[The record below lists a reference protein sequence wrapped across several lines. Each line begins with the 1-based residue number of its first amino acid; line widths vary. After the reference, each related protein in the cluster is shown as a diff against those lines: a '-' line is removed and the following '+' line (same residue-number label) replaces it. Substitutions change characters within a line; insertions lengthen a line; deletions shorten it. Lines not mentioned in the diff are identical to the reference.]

1 MGVKTFLFLQT
12 RAPLEAGPEAF
23 DLALTAAAFNHE
35 VRLVLA
41 DDGVQWL
48 RAGLPDL
55 VMEAVDQISVEQ
67 DSLAERGVTT
77 PEGIPLV
84 ARAELAALIAAA
96 EIVVTG

>member
-1 MGVKTFLFLQT
+1 MHKIFLFLQT

-23 DLALTAAAFNHE
+23 DLALTAAAFDHE

-48 RAGLPDL
+48 RAGLPEL
-55 VMEAVDQISVEQ
+55 VTEAIDQIAVEQ
-67 DSLAERGVTT
+67 DSLAERGVTA

-84 ARAELAALIAAA
+84 ARAELGALIAAA